1 MPEYC
6 ILIRFQKLQDLFT
19 NLVPYQITR
28 PLKFQRFLF
37 STSSILFL
45 LKSSLPPTS
54 TQLTIFLLFSDPY
67 RYFLEKIKISKF
79 KKKKNQKTHK

>member
-1 MPEYC
+1 MPEYR

-19 NLVPYQITR
+19 NLVPYQIAQ

-37 STSSILFL
+37 STSSIRFL

-67 RYFLEKIKISKF
+67 RYFLGKIKISKF
-79 KKKKNQKTHK
+79 